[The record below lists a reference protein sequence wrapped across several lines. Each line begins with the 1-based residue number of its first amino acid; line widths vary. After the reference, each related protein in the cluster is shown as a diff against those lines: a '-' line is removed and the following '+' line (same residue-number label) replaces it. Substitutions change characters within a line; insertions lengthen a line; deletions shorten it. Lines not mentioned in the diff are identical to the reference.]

1 MVDSPSQSNPSDLP
15 APPKGGASDA
25 SARLAFYLETA
36 PLLQKAPPSGEL
48 ANECEPERVQH
59 AESKQVAP
67 PQRRAFAESGAV
79 NAVFLYDPICE
90 KAIQENPQIFLN
102 CNYKINFPLNMPRDH
117 QGCRV
122 PVPRP
127 QPSDPVIVKMFV
139 KAPVPL
145 AWEPFVISGLF
156 PTYDYN
162 KRTGILSGA
171 QRKREGESNLA
182 NQEQKSICRE
192 IGARTGGDIY
202 IGVVGPVRSGK
213 STFIKRFMEQLVLP
227 AIGPAA
233 ARERARDEL
242 PQSAAGRTIMTTEP
256 KFIPETAVP
265 LQLEGGGECRVR
277 LIDCV
282 GYMVEGAM
290 GHEENDKPRMV
301 KSPWFDH
308 EVPFDLAAETGTR
321 KVICEHSTIGIV
333 VTTDGSVSDIPRE
346 GYARTEKRIVEE
358 LNALGKP
365 YIILLNSTHPD
376 APETKQ
382 LAEGMARDYDH
393 TVLPVSCVDLDAEAL
408 GSILRQVLYEFPVQ
422 ELDFA
427 LPRWVTML
435 ENGHWLQTQVYDAAM
450 QLAAKVSRM
459 KDVPSGTDAPALEC
473 DAVQRSAISGID
485 LANGSVR
492 ITVELKPEIFYQ
504 VLSEQTG
511 LAIGDEAGLMPCIM
525 ELAKAKR
532 EYEKVRSALEQVEA
546 TGYGI
551 VMPTVSELKLEQP
564 QIVRQGTN
572 YGVRLEA
579 CAPSIQMMKATI
591 HTEISPIVGTEK
603 QSEDLA
609 RSLLAGFEDD
619 PEKLWESN
627 IFGKSLHELV
637 NEGLQN
643 KLLHMPQEARTRL
656 QETLERVINE
666 GCTGLICI
674 LI

>member
-1 MVDSPSQSNPSDLP
+1 MVFGIIKALSSYDTTSGP
-15 APPKGGASDA
+15 AQV
-25 SARLAFYLETA
+25 RCTA
-36 PLLQKAPPSGEL
+36 Q
-48 ANECEPERVQH
+48 
-59 AESKQVAP
+59 
-67 PQRRAFAESGAV
+67 
-79 NAVFLYDPICE
+79 
-90 KAIQENPQIFLN
+90 
-102 CNYKINFPLNMPRDH
+102 
-117 QGCRV
+117 
-122 PVPRP
+122 
-127 QPSDPVIVKMFV
+127 
-139 KAPVPL
+139 
-145 AWEPFVISGLF
+145 
-156 PTYDYN
+156 
-162 KRTGILSGA
+162 TGRGDTA
-171 QRKREGESNLA
+171 LA
-182 NQEQKSICRE
+182 NQEQNGICRE

-277 LIDCV
+277 LFDFV

-290 GHEENDKPRMV
+290 GHEEDAKPRMV

-333 VTTDGSVSDIPRE
+333 VTTDGTVSDIPRA
-346 GYARTEKRIVEE
+346 GYAATEKRIIEE
-358 LNALGKP
+358 LDALGKP

-376 APETKQ
+376 APETRQ

-393 TVLPVSCVDLDAEAL
+393 TVLPVSCGELDAAAL
-408 GSILRQVLYEFPVQ
+408 GNILRQVLYEFPVQ

-450 QLAAKVSRM
+450 QLAGKVARM
-459 KDVPSGTDAPALEC
+459 KDVPAGNDAPALEC

-485 LANGSVR
+485 LANGIVR

-551 VMPTVSELKLEQP
+551 VMPSVSELRLEQP
-564 QIVRQGTN
+564 EIVKQGSS

-579 CAPSIQMMKATI
+579 SAPSIQMMKATI
-591 HTEISPIVGTEK
+591 HTELSPIVGTEK

-609 RSLLAGFEDD
+609 HSLLQGFADD

-656 QETLERVINE
+656 QETRERFINE
-666 GCTGLICI
+666 GCTGLSCT

>member
-1 MVDSPSQSNPSDLP
+1 
-15 APPKGGASDA
+15 
-25 SARLAFYLETA
+25 
-36 PLLQKAPPSGEL
+36 
-48 ANECEPERVQH
+48 
-59 AESKQVAP
+59 
-67 PQRRAFAESGAV
+67 
-79 NAVFLYDPICE
+79 
-90 KAIQENPQIFLN
+90 
-102 CNYKINFPLNMPRDH
+102 MPR
-117 QGCRV
+117 
-122 PVPRP
+122 PV
-127 QPSDPVIVKMFV
+127 S
-139 KAPVPL
+139 
-145 AWEPFVISGLF
+145 
-156 PTYDYN
+156 YDYN

-358 LNALGKP
+358 LDALGKP

-504 VLSEQTG
+504 VLS
-511 LAIGDEAGLMPCIM
+511 
-525 ELAKAKR
+525 
-532 EYEKVRSALEQVEA
+532 ALEQVEA